1 MGEAGPTKAERHC
14 PVCGARVAKRAK
26 TCLMCGAQ
34 LANRR
39 PPPALIVAIPLA
51 IVLIVLIVGS
61 ALLILCRPGRREL
74 AMNIALTLTTTP
86 TPTATNTPIPTSTPT
101 PTPVPTSTPSPTPMP
116 TSTPSPT
123 PLPTS
128 TPQVVHTVRAG
139 DSLFAIAARYGTTV
153 EAIMEANELTSQWI
167 RVGQRLII
175 PSVAATG
182 GMEAEPLAAAS
193 GETITHVVQAGESL
207 FSIALNYGT
216 TVEAIMAAN
225 GLANPE
231 LVRIGQ
237 ELIIPQGMP
246 TSTPMPTPTFTPS
259 PSPTPIPTFT
269 PTPQPTPT
277 PARNLPYPA
286 PALLAPA
293 DGEVFRGA
301 DEVILLNW
309 ASVGILAEDEWYVLR
324 LRCPLAP
331 PRSVWTKAT
340 SWRVPAE
347 LYPPADAASHLFQWD
362 VTVAREMGTAP
373 DGTLEGIAISPTS
386 ATRSFY
392 WY

>member
-1 MGEAGPTKAERHC
+1 MGEAGPTKAERRC
-14 PVCGARVAKRAK
+14 PVCGARVAKTAK

-34 LANRR
+34 LADRR
-39 PPPALIVAIPLA
+39 PPPAWIIAIPLA
-51 IVLIVLIVGS
+51 VVLIVLIVGS
-61 ALLILCRPGRREL
+61 ALLILCRPGRQEL

-86 TPTATNTPIPTSTPT
+86 TPTATNTPVPTPTSTPT
-101 PTPVPTSTPSPTPMP
+101 LSPTSTPSPTP
-116 TSTPSPT
+116 TSSPIPT
-123 PLPTS
+123 PIPTS
-128 TPQVVHTVRAG
+128 TPQVIYTARAG
-139 DSLFAIAARYGTTV
+139 DSLFSIAARYGTTV
-153 EAIMEANELTSQWI
+153 EAIMEANGLASEWI
-167 RVGQRLII
+167 RVGQRLVI

-182 GMEAEPLAAAS
+182 GMNAELPTGAQ

-231 LVRIGQ
+231 LIHIGQ
-237 ELIIPQGMP
+237 ELIIPLGMP
-246 TSTPMPTPTFTPS
+246 TSTPTPTSTFTPS
-259 PSPTPIPTFT
+259 PTPTPTPTFT

-277 PARNLPYPA
+277 SSLSLPYPA
-286 PALLAPA
+286 PALLAPP
-293 DGEVFRGA
+293 DGETFWGSE
-301 DEVILLNW
+301 EVILLNW

-324 LRCPLAP
+324 LRCAFAQ

-362 VTVAREMGTAP
+362 VTVAREMGTGS
-373 DGTLEGIAISPTS
+373 DGTLEGIAVSPTS